1 MEYLMTY
8 GWAIVVIVIVLAV
21 LAAMFS
27 NSQSFE
33 YCSFNPVGS
42 FTCEGNPA
50 IYEVNTGNEM
60 VKLKFRNNYQ
70 DVADITSYT
79 CAGYTPPSPPPSF
92 SVAPGEVATLDVD
105 CGDVGTAG
113 GKFDQD
119 IEIKYQL
126 PADKDAN
133 SFRTATATVRGTI
146 GSQ

>member
-79 CAGYTPPSPPPSF
+79 CAGNTQTVTL